1 MMVRLVSKESH
12 KLLRVQNRKKVFIGY
27 YSEVSLPRSINTV
40 LLRCSRKQVT
50 FDQTGSKLKKQPNF
64 LAMIAPLQLKH
75 FVECK
80 ICDGCQYSGL

>member
-50 FDQTGSKLKKQPNF
+50 FDQTGSKLKNSQIF
-64 LAMIAPLQLKH
+64 LP
-75 FVECK
+75 
-80 ICDGCQYSGL
+80 